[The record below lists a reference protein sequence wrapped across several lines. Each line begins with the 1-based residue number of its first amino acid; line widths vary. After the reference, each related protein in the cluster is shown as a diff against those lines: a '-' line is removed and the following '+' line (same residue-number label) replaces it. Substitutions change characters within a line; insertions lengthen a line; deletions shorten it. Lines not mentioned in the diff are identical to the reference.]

1 MINFNDLWENDGL
14 KEHVN
19 TDKEILKRF
28 YDMQLRDCL
37 HYNIL
42 DDYDEHLVIT
52 TTAYNSLPY
61 IEYQIKAIKKF
72 IKDKYKHVIFDGNNT
87 PDKKSISDGIQ
98 KLCLENNV
106 GYVKFMKDPWRTT
119 KNETS
124 YSIGAKMNWIY
135 YNFILEKNIKY
146 FGFIEQ
152 DIMPIKPIESLIK
165 ILDEKNMYGRYYR
178 PNPGPGRDKY
188 PDSYTFHCDVHFMKT
203 DFVRKYKLNFLADW
217 QNTSL
222 DTGGRNYHTFYKYHK
237 PEEFHVITSIRS
249 MFPGIHEFDNNFCI
263 LIDEK
268 WIHFYHGSG
277 SNQNVKNLNDKFEFM
292 KKYMDN
298 ILKQES

>member
-1 MINFNDLWENDGL
+1 MINIDTMWQNDGL

-19 TDKEILKRF
+19 TNKEMLKNF
-28 YDMQLRDCL
+28 YDMQISDCL
-37 HYNIL
+37 NYNIL
-42 DDYDEHLVIT
+42 DNYENNLVIT
-52 TTAYNSLPY
+52 TTAFNSLPY

-72 IKDKYKHVIFDGNNT
+72 ITDKYKHIIFDGNNT
-87 PDKKSISDGIQ
+87 DDKKYISSGIQ

-106 GYVKFMKDPWRTT
+106 GYIKFMKDPWRPC
-119 KNETS
+119 KAEAS
-124 YSIGAKMNWIY
+124 YAIGAKLNWIY

-178 PNPGPGRDKY
+178 PVHGPGREKF
-188 PDSYTFHCDVHFMKT
+188 PDSYTFHCDVHFIKT
-203 DFVRKYKLNFLADW
+203 DFVKKYNLNFLADW

-222 DTGGRNYHTFYKYHK
+222 DTGGRNYHTFYKYHN
-237 PEEFHVITSIRS
+237 PEEFHLISIVRDYTPNS
-249 MFPGIHEFDNNFCI
+249 HEFEDNYCM
-263 LIDEK
+263 LIDDK

-277 SNQNVKNLNDKFEFM
+277 DNLNIQKLDGKFKFM
-292 KKYMDN
+292 EKFMDN
-298 ILKQES
+298 ILK